1 MAVWI
6 MTDFL
11 PLINTDKI
19 YFYRIS
25 NITHETVNHAAA
37 MATAE
42 AECAEVAV
50 MVVYS
55 PPVAVMVV
63 YSPPVAV
70 MVVYSPPVAVM
81 VVYSPP
87 VAAAVADIH
96 DCLYVCI
103 GRANFL

>member
-19 YFYRIS
+19 YFYRIC

-42 AECAEVAV
+42 AECAA
-50 MVVYS
+50 
-55 PPVAVMVV
+55 
-63 YSPPVAV
+63 
-70 MVVYSPPVAVM
+70 VAVM

-103 GRANFL
+103 GRATFL

>member
-1 MAVWI
+1 MALWI

-11 PLINTDKI
+11 PLINADKI
-19 YFYRIS
+19 YFYRIC

-42 AECAEVAV
+42 AECAAVAV
-50 MVVYS
+50 VV
-55 PPVAVMVV
+55 V
-63 YSPPVAV
+63 
-70 MVVYSPPVAVM
+70 

-103 GRANFL
+103 DRATFL

>member
-11 PLINTDKI
+11 PLINADKI
-19 YFYRIS
+19 YFYRIC

-42 AECAEVAV
+42 AECAAVAV

-55 PPVAVMVV
+55 PPVAV
-63 YSPPVAV
+63 
-70 MVVYSPPVAVM
+70 
-81 VVYSPP
+81 
-87 VAAAVADIH
+87 AVADIH

-103 GRANFL
+103 GRATFP

>member
-37 MATAE
+37 TAE
-42 AECAEVAV
+42 AECAA
-50 MVVYS
+50 
-55 PPVAVMVV
+55 VAVMVV